1 MDFAAQSGYNSS
13 ITFFKEHKMGYKVE
27 IGISN
32 KHAHLSDGDLAVL
45 FGAGHKL
52 TLKKELKQPGQF
64 AAEELVDVVGPK
76 GTLKGIRV
84 LGPTRKESQ
93 VELAMTDARTIGL
106 QLPVRESGVLDGS
119 PGVKL
124 VGPAGEVQLS
134 KGAIVALRHIH
145 LSPSQA
151 AEAGVKDKDWV
162 TVKASGTRPLIFEK
176 VLIRSGD
183 AHTSEMHVDT
193 DEGNAAGLANGDV
206 VEIVGTK

>member
-1 MDFAAQSGYNSS
+1 
-13 ITFFKEHKMGYKVE
+13 MGYKVE

-32 KHAHLSDGDLAVL
+32 KHLHLSDADLAAL

-124 VGPAGEVQLS
+124 VGPAGGVTLT

-162 TVKASGTRPLIFEK
+162 TVKTSGTRPLIFED

-183 AHTSEMHVDT
+183 AHTREMHVDT
-193 DEGNAAGLANGDV
+193 DEGNAAGLANGDQ
-206 VEIVGTK
+206 VEIIGKK